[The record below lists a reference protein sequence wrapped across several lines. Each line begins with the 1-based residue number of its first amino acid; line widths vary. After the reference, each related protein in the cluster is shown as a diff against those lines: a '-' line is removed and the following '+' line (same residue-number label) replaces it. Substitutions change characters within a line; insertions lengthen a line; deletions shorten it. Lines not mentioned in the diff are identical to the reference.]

1 MMALPVLARELH
13 HVVYLGKKNAHFRPP
28 PIGRHRWESGPAIG
42 GCLKSPVLPLV
53 DYKTFKKCEAFA
65 HFLLILKGQCH
76 KIFYTSLNKKNSSW
90 ASYEYFREYLRE
102 KPGSA

>member
-13 HVVYLGKKNAHFRPP
+13 HVVYLGKKCAMLDHLLLVVT
-28 PIGRHRWESGPAIG
+28 GEG
-42 GCLKSPVLPLV
+42 PVLLLV

-76 KIFYTSLNKKNSSW
+76 KIFYTSLNKKKL
-90 ASYEYFREYLRE
+90 FL
-102 KPGSA
+102 GLI